1 MKSQSVFKS
10 IKELNEFWT
19 ILYFPLCISS
29 FFMVEG
35 IEETFMS

>member
-10 IKELNEFWT
+10 IKELNEIWI
-19 ILYFPLCISS
+19 ILYFASS

-35 IEETFMS
+35 IAETFMS